1 MLGSESAPRQGGRRT
16 AKRRGE
22 PAPGAVSQGKGEA
35 RVPARG
41 SAEAGDQEGRASR
54 RETQARRAGERTPA
68 PEPELGGGGRRGS
81 SAATPLPEP
90 CVLPVPLLPPAS
102 GLPRMEDSRETS
114 PSSNNS
120 SEELSSALQLSKGM
134 SIFLDILRRAD
145 KNDDG
150 KLSFEEFKAYFAD
163 GVLSREE
170 LHELF
175 HTIDTHNTNNL
186 DTEELCEYFSQHLGE
201 YENVLAALEDLNLS
215 ILKAMGKTKKDY
227 QEASNLEQFV
237 TRFLLKE
244 TLNQLQSLQNS
255 LECAMETTEEQ
266 TRQERQGL
274 AKPEVLSIQWP
285 GKRSSRRVQR
295 HNSFSPNSPQFTV
308 SAPGLLEED
317 NQWMTQIN
325 RLQKLIDRLEKKDL
339 KLEPLE
345 EEVVEGNTKSHIMLV
360 QRQMSVIEEDLEEFQ
375 LSLKHYVESAS
386 SQSGCLRISIQ
397 KLTNESRY
405 MIYEFWE
412 NSSVWNSHLQTSYS
426 KTFQRSNVDFL
437 ETPELTS
444 TMLVPASWWILNNN

>member
-1 MLGSESAPRQGGRRT
+1 MRRIRRQQPREGGGASESAWERGGQSRE
-16 AKRRGE
+16 GE
-22 PAPGAVSQGKGEA
+22 RAERDAGEA
-35 RVPARG
+35 RGSERPLGSRSPAAVRPRPCP
-41 SAEAGDQEGRASR
+41 SPCGR
-54 RETQARRAGERTPA
+54 PA
-68 PEPELGGGGRRGS
+68 PLR
-81 SAATPLPEP
+81 
-90 CVLPVPLLPPAS
+90 PPPS

-163 GVLSREE
+163 GVLSGEE

-266 TRQERQGL
+266 TRQESFVFESAGHHRPKPREPQGPSL
-274 AKPEVLSIQWP
+274 VGKKQDRKDGSLFPVISI
-285 GKRSSRRVQR
+285 
-295 HNSFSPNSPQFTV
+295 SPQ
-308 SAPGLLEED
+308 GLLEED

-339 KLEPLE
+339 KLEPRE
-345 EEVVEGNTKSHIMLV
+345 EEVIEGNTKSHIMLV

-375 LSLKHYVESAS
+375 LALKHYVESAS

-397 KLTNESRY
+397 KLSNESRY

-412 NSSVWNSHLQTSYS
+412 NSSVWNSHLQTNYS

-444 TMLVPASWWILNNN
+444 TMLVPASWWILNN

>member
-1 MLGSESAPRQGGRRT
+1 
-16 AKRRGE
+16 
-22 PAPGAVSQGKGEA
+22 
-35 RVPARG
+35 
-41 SAEAGDQEGRASR
+41 
-54 RETQARRAGERTPA
+54 
-68 PEPELGGGGRRGS
+68 
-81 SAATPLPEP
+81 
-90 CVLPVPLLPPAS
+90 
-102 GLPRMEDSRETS
+102 MEDSRETS

-163 GVLSREE
+163 GVLSGEE

-266 TRQERQGL
+266 TRQERQRPT
-274 AKPEVLSIQWP
+274 KPEVLLIQWP

-295 HNSFSPNSPQFTV
+295 HNSFSPKSPQF
-308 SAPGLLEED
+308 SACGPGLLEED

-339 KLEPLE
+339 KLEPQE
-345 EEVVEGNTKSHIMLV
+345 EEVIEGNTKSHIMLV

-375 LSLKHYVESAS
+375 LALKHYVESAS

-397 KLTNESRY
+397 KLSNESRY
-405 MIYEFWE
+405 IIYEFWE
-412 NSSVWNSHLQTSYS
+412 NSSVWNSHLQTNYS

-444 TMLVPASWWILNNN
+444 TMLVPASWWILNN

>member
-1 MLGSESAPRQGGRRT
+1 MRAPPLADGGGASRSACERGGRE
-16 AKRRGE
+16 RGGR
-22 PAPGAVSQGKGEA
+22 GAA
-35 RVPARG
+35 
-41 SAEAGDQEGRASR
+41 
-54 RETQARRAGERTPA
+54 RAGERREGGSPGSERPLRVRARRLAARETAVRPHPRPPA
-68 PEPELGGGGRRGS
+68 
-81 SAATPLPEP
+81 AARQPGAAPLPPPPRP
-90 CVLPVPLLPPAS
+90 CGLL
-102 GLPRMEDSRETS
+102 RMEDSRETS

-120 SEELSSALQLSKGM
+120 SEELSSALRLSKGM

-163 GVLSREE
+163 GILSGEE

-266 TRQERQGL
+266 TRQERRGPT
-274 AKPEVLSIQWP
+274 KPEVLSIQWP
-285 GKRSSRRVQR
+285 GKRASRRVQR
-295 HNSFSPNSPQFTV
+295 HNSFSPSSPQFNV
-308 SAPGLLEED
+308 YGPGLLEED

-345 EEVVEGNTKSHIMLV
+345 EVIEGNTKSHIMLV

-375 LSLKHYVESAS
+375 LALKHYVESAS

-397 KLTNESRY
+397 KLSNESRY

-412 NSSVWNSHLQTSYS
+412 NSSVWNSHLQTNYS

-444 TMLVPASWWILNNN
+444 TMLVPASWWILNN

>member
-1 MLGSESAPRQGGRRT
+1 MRAPPLADGGGASRSACERGGRE
-16 AKRRGE
+16 RGGR
-22 PAPGAVSQGKGEA
+22 GAA
-35 RVPARG
+35 
-41 SAEAGDQEGRASR
+41 
-54 RETQARRAGERTPA
+54 RAGERR
-68 PEPELGGGGRRGS
+68 EGGSPGSERPLRVRARRL
-81 SAATPLPEP
+81 AARETAVRPHPR
-90 CVLPVPLLPPAS
+90 PPAAARQPGAAPPPRPC
-102 GLPRMEDSRETS
+102 GLLRMEDSRETS

-120 SEELSSALQLSKGM
+120 SEELSSALRLSKGM

-163 GVLSREE
+163 GILSGEE

-266 TRQERQGL
+266 TRQERRGPT
-274 AKPEVLSIQWP
+274 KPEVLSIQWP
-285 GKRSSRRVQR
+285 GKRASRRVQR
-295 HNSFSPNSPQFTV
+295 HNSFSPSSPQFNV
-308 SAPGLLEED
+308 YGPGLLEED

-345 EEVVEGNTKSHIMLV
+345 EVIEGNTKSHIMLV

-375 LSLKHYVESAS
+375 LALKHYVESAS

-397 KLTNESRY
+397 KLSNESRY

-412 NSSVWNSHLQTSYS
+412 NSSVWNSHLQTNYS

-444 TMLVPASWWILNNN
+444 TMLVPASWWILNN

>member
-1 MLGSESAPRQGGRRT
+1 MRRIRRQQPREGGGASESAWERGGQSRE
-16 AKRRGE
+16 GE
-22 PAPGAVSQGKGEA
+22 RAERDAGEA
-35 RVPARG
+35 RGSERPLGSRSPAAVRPRPC
-41 SAEAGDQEGRASR
+41 SSPCGR
-54 RETQARRAGERTPA
+54 PA
-68 PEPELGGGGRRGS
+68 PLR
-81 SAATPLPEP
+81 
-90 CVLPVPLLPPAS
+90 PPPS
-102 GLPRMEDSRETS
+102 GLPRMEGSRETS

-163 GVLSREE
+163 GVLSGEE

-266 TRQERQGL
+266 TRQERQGPT
-274 AKPEVLSIQWP
+274 KPEVLLIQWP

-295 HNSFSPNSPQFTV
+295 HNSFSPKSPQF
-308 SAPGLLEED
+308 SACGPGLLEED

-339 KLEPLE
+339 KLEPRE
-345 EEVVEGNTKSHIMLV
+345 EEVIEGNTKSHIMLV

-375 LSLKHYVESAS
+375 LALKHYVESAS

-397 KLTNESRY
+397 KLSNESRY

-412 NSSVWNSHLQTSYS
+412 NSSVWNSHLQTNYS

-437 ETPELTS
+437 ETPELIS
-444 TMLVPASWWILNNN
+444 TMLVPASWWILNN